1 MYFDHLHSDYI
12 HVIINE
18 LSLLMGYT
26 MHYILEMDLSSFPT
40 SYKIMTAYV

>member
-18 LSLLMGYT
+18 LLLLMGYT
-26 MHYILEMDLSSFPT
+26 MHYILEMELSSLPT
-40 SYKIMTAYV
+40 SYKLMITYM